1 MDLTNFGLQVLAGLS
16 PILISLVIA
25 LLGFGLNFLKKKAK
39 EIDNN
44 VIRKSVLSAV
54 SEVDKVAKDAVRKT
68 SETFTK
74 SLKEANEDGKLTQD
88 EARKAMEQA
97 KNYIKNNTSNYALE
111 IVKNNIGSL
120 EYYLEDLLE
129 AKLVEM
135 KDGQVITEIK
145 GISNPNLSS
154 Q

>member
-16 PILISLVIA
+16 PILISLAIA

-88 EARKAMEQA
+88 EARQAIEQA
-97 KNYIKNNTSNYALE
+97 AKYIKNNASNYALE
-111 IVKNNIGSL
+111 VIKNNIGSL

>member
-54 SEVDKVAKDAVRKT
+54 SEVDKVAQDAVRKT

-129 AKLVEM
+129 AKLDEM
-135 KDGQVITEIK
+135 KDGKVAIEIK
-145 GISNPNLSS
+145 EMSNPNLSS

>member
-1 MDLTNFGLQVLAGLS
+1 MDLTNFGLQVLAALS

-25 LLGFGLNFLKKKAK
+25 LLGFGLNYLKKKAK

-129 AKLVEM
+129 AKLDEM
-135 KDGQVITEIK
+135 KDGKVATEIK
-145 GISNPNLSS
+145 EMSNPNWSS

>member
-16 PILISLVIA
+16 PILISLAIA

-44 VIRKSVLSAV
+44 VI
-54 SEVDKVAKDAVRKT
+54 
-68 SETFTK
+68 
-74 SLKEANEDGKLTQD
+74 
-88 EARKAMEQA
+88 
-97 KNYIKNNTSNYALE
+97 SNYALE
-111 IVKNNIGSL
+111 VIKNNIGSL